1 MQRRSGVKTVYF
13 ICRVCLKEREE
24 GALMKI
30 LRMRSWNFH
39 AEDFNAMSRFYHEGL
54 GLEIRK
60 THSVAGVKV
69 IRLGAGD
76 TGLGLFD
83 AAEKRAPRVPHHT
96 FDIEG
101 PDDPNELARELET
114 KGLKVDDIRLHDGSR
129 GYSVYVIDPGGNR
142 LELSRDG

>member
-1 MQRRSGVKTVYF
+1 
-13 ICRVCLKEREE
+13 
-24 GALMKI
+24 MKI

-114 KGLKVDDIRLHDGSR
+114 KGLKVDDIRLHDGGR